1 MELVEQVKLITG
13 NTNNELIVLMLGKA
27 KSEISAYLG
36 QEYDTK
42 YDNIAVDIAVVK
54 LNRLGAEGLA
64 SQGYSGASETY
75 LEGYPKEIMQQL
87 DGFKRK
93 WGML

>member
-13 NTNNELIVLMLGKA
+13 NTNDELIVLMLEKA

-42 YDNIAVDIAVVK
+42 YDNIAADIAVVK

-64 SQGYSGASETY
+64 SQGYSGTNESY
-75 LEGYPKEIMQQL
+75 I
-87 DGFKRK
+87 DG
-93 WGML
+93 